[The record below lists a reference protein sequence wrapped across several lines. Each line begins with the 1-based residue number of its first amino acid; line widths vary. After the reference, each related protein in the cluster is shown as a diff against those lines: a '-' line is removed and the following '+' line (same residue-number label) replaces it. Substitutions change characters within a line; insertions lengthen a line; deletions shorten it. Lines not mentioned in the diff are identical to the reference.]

1 MWVVDKGR
9 FNTLSHILIC
19 HHHLLCY
26 DKCIFPVAGPACNE
40 CNAILLPSSFSTI
53 TNRSES
59 SHVACTRP
67 LSICCGFSRNSD
79 YIIVTSQ
86 TVKIRHTEKLLQLE
100 YNISLDIF
108 VGAREICEASKQD
121 YPSVRPG
128 LQYLQ

>member
-1 MWVVDKGR
+1 MTNVFSQWQAQAVMSVM
-9 FNTLSHILIC
+9 
-19 HHHLLCY
+19 
-26 DKCIFPVAGPACNE
+26 
-40 CNAILLPSSFSTI
+40 LPSSSPHHSPQSPTDQ
-53 TNRSES
+53 S

-67 LSICCGFSRNSD
+67 HSICCGFSRNSD

-100 YNISLDIF
+100 YNNISLLGLDIF